1 MRIALVE
8 DDPAQSELL
17 ASWVEDAGHSAKCFA
32 SGGPFQRA
40 LRQDTFDLIILDWDL
55 PDTTGIELLSGVRDF
70 CGWSIP
76 VLFITVRDRE
86 EDVVRALEAGADDY
100 LSKPVSKPVL
110 LARLVALGRR
120 VNAPDAS
127 QIFEAPPYALNM
139 ESNTVTRA
147 GEVVVL
153 TDKEFQ
159 LATYL
164 FRNAGRLL
172 SRAHL
177 LAEVWGVRSD
187 LSTRTVDTHV
197 SKLRRKLG
205 LSPEVGW
212 RLRAIYQH
220 GYRLERLSVQPQDC

>member
-8 DDPAQSELL
+8 DDPAQSELI
-17 ASWVEDAGHSAKCFA
+17 ASWVQESGHTVERFA

-55 PDTTGIELLSGVRDF
+55 PDTTGIHILSDIRQY
-70 CGWSIP
+70 CGWAIP

-86 EDVVRALEAGADDY
+86 EDVVKALDSGADDY

-110 LARLVALGRR
+110 KARLSVLERR
-120 VNAPDAS
+120 VLGPEIS
-127 QIFEAPPYALNM
+127 QVVEAPPYSFDL
-139 ESNTVTRA
+139 ESNTMMRS
-147 GEVVVL
+147 GEVIAL

-177 LAEVWGVRSD
+177 LAEVWGVRAD
-187 LSTRTVDTHV
+187 LSTRTVDTHI

-220 GYRLERLSVQPQDC
+220 GYRLERVSSR